1 MKPDVTFDSIIIGSG
16 QAGNPLAFF
25 LADQGEKVA
34 LIEKGKLGGTCVNTG
49 CTPTKTYVASA
60 RRAWELSS
68 PKRIGV
74 QASTNLKID
83 LKEIWK
89 RKETIIGSSR
99 KGLEKG
105 MEGNEKIRL
114 FKGVGKFLKPH
125 LIQVGKHRLAAKK
138 IYINVGTRP
147 RIISGFENVRYFTN
161 ESILELQEI
170 PDHLLIV
177 GGSYVGL
184 EFAQIFKRLG
194 SKVTVLEKGDR
205 IIYQEDPD
213 HSQLIQEIL
222 EAEGIQFKLRSNCLS
237 GKNWGKSQVEVQMD
251 CHGEKKAVRGS
262 HLLLAT
268 GREPNTDLLQLE
280 LANISTNEKGFI
292 PVNEKLEAEVP
303 CIFALGDCNG
313 KGAFTHTAFLDFEII
328 KDHISGTKKKKTSD
342 RILNYALYIDPPFAR
357 AGITKTQALTSKKNY
372 LFAEMPMSQINR
384 AKEKGETQGK
394 MEVLIEEKS
403 GQIAGAM
410 ICGTGADEI
419 IGIFLTAMYGNLHF
433 DVLKN
438 GVFTHPTVTE
448 LIPTLLQSLQPLKK

>member
-1 MKPDVTFDSIIIGSG
+1 MNKNLTFDAIIIGSG

-25 LADQGEKVA
+25 LAAQGEKVA

-60 RRAWELSS
+60 RRAWELS
-68 PKRIGV
+68 KTNRIGV
-74 QASTNLKID
+74 DASINSEID
-83 LKEIWK
+83 LKVIWK
-89 RKETIIGSSR
+89 RKESIIGSSR
-99 KGLEKG
+99 EGLEKG
-105 MEGNEKIRL
+105 VEENDKISL
-114 FKGVGKFLKPH
+114 FKGVGNFLQPN
-125 LIQVGKHRLAAKK
+125 LIQVANHKLAAKK

-147 RIISGFENVRYFTN
+147 RIIPGFENTRYFTN

-184 EFAQIFKRLG
+184 EFAQIFRRLG
-194 SKVTVLEKGDR
+194 SKVTVLEKGER
-205 IIYQEDPD
+205 IIHQEDPE
-213 HSQLIQEIL
+213 HSKMIQEIL
-222 EAEGIQFKLRSNCLS
+222 EAEGIQFELHSNCLS

-280 LANISTNEKGFI
+280 LAQLTPDEKGFI
-292 PVNEKLEAEVP
+292 PVNEKLQTAISG
-303 CIFALGDCNG
+303 IFALGDCNG
-313 KGAFTHTAFLDFEII
+313 KGAFTHTAYHDFEII
-328 KDHISGTKKKKTSD
+328 KDHISGAKKKKISD

-357 AGITKTQALTSKKNY
+357 AGITKTQALNSNKNY

-394 MEVLIEEKS
+394 MEVLVEEKS
-403 GQIAGAM
+403 GSIAGAM
-410 ICGTGADEI
+410 ICGPGADEI
-419 IGIFLTAMYGNLHF
+419 IGIFLTAMYGKLHV

>member
-1 MKPDVTFDSIIIGSG
+1 MKPDITFDSIIIGSG

-25 LADQGEKVA
+25 LAAQGEKVA
-34 LIEKGKLGGTCVNTG
+34 LVEKGKLGGTCVNTG

-60 RRAWELSS
+60 RRAWELTLS
-68 PKRIGV
+68 KRLGIYT
-74 QASTNLKID
+74 STTLEID
-83 LKEIWK
+83 LKQIWQH
-89 RKETIIGSSR
+89 KENLINSTRAGLQQ
-99 KGLEKG
+99 GLEENKQIKVF
-105 MEGNEKIRL
+105 N
-114 FKGVGKFLKPH
+114 GVGKFLQPN
-125 LIQVGKHRLAAKK
+125 LIQAGDDHLEAKK

-147 RIISGFENVRYFTN
+147 RIIPGFENTRYLTN

-170 PDHLLIV
+170 PEHLLIV

-194 SKVTVLEKGDR
+194 SQVTVLEKGER
-205 IIYQEDPD
+205 IIHQEDPL
-213 HSQLIQEIL
+213 HSRLVQEIL
-222 EAEGIQFKLRSNCLS
+222 EKEGIQFELQSNCLS

-268 GREPNTDLLQLE
+268 GRQPNTDLLQLE
-280 LANISTNEKGFI
+280 LVHLTPDEKGFI
-292 PVNEKLEAEVP
+292 PVNEKLETT
-303 CIFALGDCNG
+303 ISGIYALGDCNG
-313 KGAFTHTAFLDFEII
+313 KGAFTHTAYHDFEII
-328 KDHISGTKKKKTSD
+328 KDHISGSKKKKISD

-357 AGITKTQALTSKKNY
+357 AGITKTQALSSNESF

-394 MEVLIEEKS
+394 MEVLVEEKS
-403 GQIAGAM
+403 GLIAGAM
-410 ICGTGADEI
+410 ICGPGADEI
-419 IGIFLTAMYGNLHF
+419 IGIFLTAMYGKLHV

-448 LIPTLLQSLQPLKK
+448 LIPTLLQSLQTLKQ